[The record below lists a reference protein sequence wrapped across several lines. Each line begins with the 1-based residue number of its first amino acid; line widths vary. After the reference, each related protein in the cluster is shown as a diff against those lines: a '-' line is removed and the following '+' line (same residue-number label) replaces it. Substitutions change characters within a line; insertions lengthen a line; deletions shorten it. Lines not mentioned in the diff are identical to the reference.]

1 MALASASPRASAQI
15 LHFPGAVTAPVVNP
29 PKRRLHYDTTLRPI
43 KLGLTIRM
51 WRLKAEREAAQQVA
65 VPACSGVDEA
75 FRLLAEA
82 ARLLQGGAHV

>member
-43 KLGLTIRM
+43 KLGISIRNA
-51 WRLKAEREAAQQVA
+51 RLWHERETEQQADKARRDYFFMLGYMAA
-65 VPACSGVDEA
+65 DRA
-75 FRLLAEA
+75 FKRADDN
-82 ARLLQGGAHV
+82 V